1 MNLSW
6 VRILQTNT
14 EKQQQ
19 LWQGK
24 GGQPTDVKSLQSTG
38 LKQGRQGTENPKGKA
53 GRGGPEWGTVGR
65 KCPWPDSTLTV
76 NSSANL
82 TPLGLR
88 ALSTLEFQSLGLTIQ
103 HPSWMAEMLK
113 QVCARQ
119 DQTEDKPQPPKKWK
133 QVRGGEKKQR
143 TKIWLRSVYKKL
155 TQNSVFVE
163 TFLVWWQKPN
173 WKHVKYINIIYNF
186 KNTCKD

>member
-1 MNLSW
+1 M
-6 VRILQTNT
+6 
-14 EKQQQ
+14 
-19 LWQGK
+19 
-24 GGQPTDVKSLQSTG
+24 
-38 LKQGRQGTENPKGKA
+38 
-53 GRGGPEWGTVGR
+53 GR
-65 KCPWPDSTLTV
+65 KRLWPDSTLTV

-119 DQTEDKPQPPKKWK
+119 DQTEDKPQPSKKMK
-133 QVRGGEKKQR
+133 AGGGDGEKKKR

-173 WKHVKYINIIYNF
+173 RKHVKYINIIYNF